1 MPKWYHENAEGG
13 TRNAEQGARGP
24 CACSA
29 FRVPTSAFGR
39 SRPYRTNTLPDPL
52 FPSLD
57 AVTSANPAP
66 TARTSTVWPNAPSIR
81 ATEESLT
88 VHDTAR
94 PERMFPLASRRV
106 AKKLALSPAATV
118 SADGVTSTVA
128 TESPGGGGGGNE
140 STTSSAVPLFPW
152 LLAVT
157 VVLPRRR
164 ARRMTDCPNSPS
176 MCATVGSATLHL
188 TLASLAGV
196 PAASR
201 RSAKNPALSPTA
213 TVADS
218 GETVSD
224 ATGPGLRPGIESPE
238 ESTAAASPSGRP
250 APSRSLQA
258 ATASAVAASAAVRTP
273 FMRFLRECVQTGYPG
288 LLVPR
293 HISRRPVHRHSRSD
307 LPFTL
312 RIPHSTFRIAMTV
325 QAIAWS
331 PSGAVRIVDQ
341 RALPEAK
348 IERDLESGEAVADA
362 IRTLARRGAP
372 RRGIAAAMGLVAGM
386 RELRAAP
393 RDRFLARLDELARLL
408 AATRPTAVNLRW
420 ALDRMARVAAETPGD
435 GSAMWERLH
444 AEATAIWEEDR
455 AMCRKI
461 GAAGLPL
468 VPGGANVLTH
478 CNAGALATGGIGS
491 ALAPIYL
498 AHEAGRS

>member
-24 CACSA
+24 CGCSA

-118 SADGVTSTVA
+118 ADA
-128 TESPGGGGGGNE
+128 
-140 STTSSAVPLFPW
+140 
-152 LLAVT
+152 
-157 VVLPRRR
+157 
-164 ARRMTDCPNSPS
+164 
-176 MCATVGSATLHL
+176 
-188 TLASLAGV
+188 
-196 PAASR
+196 
-201 RSAKNPALSPTA
+201 
-213 TVADS
+213 

-273 FMRFLRECVQTGYPG
+273 FMRCLRECVQTGYP
-288 LLVPR
+288 
-293 HISRRPVHRHSRSD
+293 
-307 LPFTL
+307 
-312 RIPHSTFRIAMTV
+312 
-325 QAIAWS
+325 
-331 PSGAVRIVDQ
+331 
-341 RALPEAK
+341 
-348 IERDLESGEAVADA
+348 
-362 IRTLARRGAP
+362 
-372 RRGIAAAMGLVAGM
+372 
-386 RELRAAP
+386 
-393 RDRFLARLDELARLL
+393 
-408 AATRPTAVNLRW
+408 
-420 ALDRMARVAAETPGD
+420 
-435 GSAMWERLH
+435 
-444 AEATAIWEEDR
+444 
-455 AMCRKI
+455 
-461 GAAGLPL
+461 
-468 VPGGANVLTH
+468 
-478 CNAGALATGGIGS
+478 
-491 ALAPIYL
+491 
-498 AHEAGRS
+498 